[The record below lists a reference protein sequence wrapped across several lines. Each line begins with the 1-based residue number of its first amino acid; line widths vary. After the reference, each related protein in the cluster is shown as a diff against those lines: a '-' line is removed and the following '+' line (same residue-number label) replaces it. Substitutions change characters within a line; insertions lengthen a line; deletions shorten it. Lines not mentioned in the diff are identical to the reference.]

1 MASRRL
7 LKKEIYYITSE
18 LITENYIRYQLLDSY
33 SNDNYTNV
41 AMAIAHLNN
50 EFLLRVNHPEGTKDK
65 KRTKAFY
72 RALAKDFNTELD
84 KIVDMMDITK
94 EK

>member
-7 LKKEIYYITSE
+7 LKKEIFYITSE

-33 SNDNYTNV
+33 SNENYTDV

-50 EFLLRVNHPEGTKDK
+50 EFLMRINHPEGTKDK
-65 KRTKAFY
+65 KRAKTFY
-72 RALAKDFNTELD
+72 RALVKDFNTEMD
-84 KIVDMMDITK
+84 KIIDMMDVTK

>member
-1 MASRRL
+1 
-7 LKKEIYYITSE
+7 
-18 LITENYIRYQLLDSY
+18 
-33 SNDNYTNV
+33 
-41 AMAIAHLNN
+41 MAIAHLNN